1 MKNELAKTNLNN
13 SITQWK
19 GQNKLIGDWIRNDQ
33 ELAIAKTYNEK
44 KIGDYTTEDMKALVE
59 VMAKWRLLLGVTN
72 TESTEVELVVICQ
85 FVYDN
90 FKRFTIEDIKLA
102 MNWAISGKI
111 DMQFVSTKSI
121 NANYVSKALNQY
133 EDEKRAIV
141 QRIAEAK
148 DSYER
153 QKSRDQKIE
162 VSPKEKAEIFKET
175 LLHAYND
182 YKQNGSFIDFQDFIY
197 NWMKKNRILNP
208 SQKDV
213 SDAMIY
219 GETKL
224 REVKQLELQ
233 DKDKAKNLTKYFES
247 QDDEFRKKKFARNYI
262 ISKFFD
268 KVELGQLLGYIK
280 LEQFN

>member
-1 MKNELAKTNLNN
+1 MKNEIAKTNLNN

-33 ELAIAKTYNEK
+33 ELAIAKTYNDK

-59 VMAKWRLLLGVTN
+59 VMAKWRLLLGVNN
-72 TESTEVELVVICQ
+72 TDSTEVELVVICQ

-90 FKRFTIEDIKLA
+90 FKRFTLEDIKLA

-153 QKSRDQKIE
+153 QISREQKME
-162 VSPKEKAEIFKET
+162 VSPKEKADIFKET

-197 NWMKKNRILNP
+197 NWMKNNKILSP

-213 SDAMIY
+213 LDAMTY

-224 REVKQLELQ
+224 REVKHLELQ
-233 DKDKAKNLTKYFES
+233 DKEKAKNLTKYFES
-247 QDDEFRKKKFARNYI
+247 QDDEFRKKKFARNYV

-280 LEQFN
+280 LEQFK